1 MGLENL
7 GLLCHLGG
15 LNQVSHKANRSRIL
29 EWFGLGTILKIIQ
42 FPPLPMDRAS
52 DRCHFSWCFED
63 PIILLKP
70 SLRLHLT
77 MQPSIINSIVHP
89 NAFQHSRVSYSLWW
103 DWRDVCVVSMFFYGT
118 SCSCNPVDRGCG
130 EIPALRWI

>member
-29 EWFGLGTILKIIQ
+29 EWFGLGMILKIIQ
-42 FPPLPMDRAS
+42 FQPLAMDRAS
-52 DRCHFSWCFED
+52 DRCRFSWCFED

-70 SLRLHLT
+70 SL
-77 MQPSIINSIVHP
+77 Q
-89 NAFQHSRVSYSLWW
+89 ASLNHA
-103 DWRDVCVVSMFFYGT
+103 T
-118 SCSCNPVDRGCG
+118 
-130 EIPALRWI
+130 IHH